1 MSKTIKTV
9 IFDLGGVL
17 IGWKPVNIYIKAF
30 NGDVEKAQW
39 FIDNICTLA
48 WNEEQDAGRTI
59 KEGTAKK
66 IKEFPEHEAL
76 ILKYYNEWEDMLTGP
91 IQETVDILQ
100 ELKDKKQYKL
110 FAITNWSAELFP
122 IALKRYKFLQYFE
135 DIVVSGEI
143 KIRKP
148 NPEIYQY
155 SLKRFKIKASE
166 AIFIDDNLRNV
177 KAAEKEQIN
186 SIHYLNA
193 AQLKTALKSYNIKV

>member
-1 MSKTIKTV
+1 
-9 IFDLGGVL
+9 
-17 IGWKPVNIYIKAF
+17 
-30 NGDVEKAQW
+30 
-39 FIDNICTLA
+39 LA

-59 KEGTAKK
+59 KEGTAQK
-66 IKEFPEHEAL
+66 IKEYPEHEAL
-76 ILKYYNEWEDMLTGP
+76 ILKYYNEWEDMLIGP

-100 ELKDKKQYKL
+100 QLKDKNHYKL

-148 NPEIYQY
+148 DPEIYQY
-155 SLKRFKIKASE
+155 SLKRFKVNASE

-177 KAAEKEQIN
+177 KAAEEEQIK

-193 AQLKTALKSYNIKV
+193 AQLKTALKSYNIEV